1 MSNSAGGAPLG
12 PEDYEQAR
20 RILRLDD
27 PPLGDMRHAELYELE
42 RLITKYRAEARQFLD
57 GAEPP

>member
-1 MSNSAGGAPLG
+1 MSNSSGNAPLG
-12 PEDYEQAR
+12 PEDYERAR

-27 PPLGDMRHAELYELE
+27 APLGDMRHAELYELK
-42 RLITKYRAEARQFLD
+42 RLITKYPEQARRFLD